1 VVAVAAPVTARL
13 SGVERRGAGGSH
25 TAARTVVV
33 WEVLQ
38 REIDR
43 AALARPRL
51 TVVDVGGGTGGFAV
65 PLAQA
70 GHDIIVVDPSPDAL
84 AALGR
89 RADEAGVGGRIQGL
103 QGDADSLATLV
114 GPGEADVVLC
124 HSVLEIV
131 DSPGQVAE
139 ALASTLRPGGV
150 ASVIVA
156 SRAAAVLAR
165 AMSGQLGAAAS
176 LLADADGRAGVRDTV
191 RRRFDV
197 ESASALLVKA
207 GLTVEQVHGVR
218 VVADLVPGG
227 VLERDH
233 DALAAFELAT
243 AATAPYRDVASQL
256 HLLARR

>member
-1 VVAVAAPVTARL
+1 
-13 SGVERRGAGGSH
+13 
-25 TAARTVVV
+25 VVV
-33 WEVLQ
+33 WEVLR

-43 AALARPRL
+43 AAVARPRL
-51 TVVDVGGGTGGFAV
+51 TVIDVGGGTGGFAV

-89 RADEAGVGGRIQGL
+89 RAAEAGVGDRIQGL
-103 QGDADSLATLV
+103 QGDADSLAGMV
-114 GPGEADVVLC
+114 GPGEADLVLC

-139 ALASTLRPGGV
+139 SLAATLRAGGA
-150 ASVIVA
+150 ASVLVA
-156 SRAAAVLAR
+156 NRAAAVLAR
-165 AMSGQLGAAAS
+165 AMSGHVGTAAA
-176 LLADADGRAGVRDTV
+176 LLADPDGRAGVRDTP

-197 ESASALLVKA
+197 ESATALLVKA

-218 VVADLVPGG
+218 VVADLVPGS

-233 DALAAFELAT
+233 DALTAFELAT
-243 AATAPYRDVASQL
+243 AATSPYRDVASQL

>member
-1 VVAVAAPVTARL
+1 V
-13 SGVERRGAGGSH
+13 SGSH
-25 TAARTVVV
+25 AAARTVVV
-33 WEVLQ
+33 WEVLR
-38 REIDR
+38 REVDR
-43 AALARPRL
+43 ATVARPRL

-65 PLAQA
+65 PLAEA

-84 AALGR
+84 AALTR
-89 RADEAGVGGRIQGL
+89 RAAEAGVAERIQAL

-114 GPGEADVVLC
+114 GPGQADVVLC

-131 DSPGQVAE
+131 DSPDQVADV
-139 ALASTLRPGGV
+139 LATTLRPGGV
-150 ASVIVA
+150 ASVLVA
-156 SRAAAVLAR
+156 NRAAAVLAR
-165 AMSGQLGAAAS
+165 AMSGQLSTATA
-176 LLADADGRAGVRDTV
+176 LLNDADGRAGSRDTL

-207 GLTVEQVHGVR
+207 GLSVEQVHGVR
-218 VVADLVPGG
+218 VVADLVPGS

-243 AATAPYRDVASQL
+243 AAVSPYRDVASQL

>member
-1 VVAVAAPVTARL
+1 MDL
-13 SGVERRGAGGSH
+13 RGASGSH
-25 TAARTVVV
+25 AAARTVVV
-33 WEVLQ
+33 WEVLR

-43 AALARPRL
+43 AEVARPRL

-65 PLAQA
+65 PLALA

-84 AALGR
+84 AALTR
-89 RADEAGVGGRIQGL
+89 RAAEAGVAERIQAM

-131 DSPGQVAE
+131 DSPNQVAE
-139 ALASTLRPGGV
+139 ALAATLRPGGA
-150 ASVIVA
+150 ASVLVA
-156 SRAAAVLAR
+156 NRAAAVLAR
-165 AMSGQLGAAAS
+165 AMGGQLGTAMA
-176 LLADADGRAGVRDTV
+176 LLTDPDGRAGIRDTL

-197 ESASALLVKA
+197 ESAIALLVKA
-207 GLTVEQVHGVR
+207 GLSVEQVHGVR
-218 VVADLVPGG
+218 VVADLVPGS

-233 DALAAFELAT
+233 DALTAFELAT
-243 AATAPYRDVASQL
+243 AAASPYRDVASQL